1 MHDTLCTSVH
11 RNGTQDYSHK
21 QVSNKRNQIEGVKH
35 DNSNMRGQTGVIR
48 REVVNRS
55 QTTQVKQEARGP
67 EMPLQAVRRSKMHE
81 KENLPLFMIARLE
94 YLCSR

>member
-1 MHDTLCTSVH
+1 
-11 RNGTQDYSHK
+11 
-21 QVSNKRNQIEGVKH
+21 
-35 DNSNMRGQTGVIR
+35 MRGQARVIR

-67 EMPLQAVRRSKMHE
+67 EMSLQAVRRSTMHE
-81 KENLPLFMIARLE
+81 KENLPLFMTARLE